1 LLVAQRPREGSS
13 ATENEV
19 TQRREYMKRT
29 ISLAVAW
36 AMVAAASAVAAQSA
50 TQKPAQQMTYTGCVA
65 PGKMAGTF
73 MLTNVMA
80 GDGMAKEKPAA
91 SAAEKKEMP
100 PKELTLSSTTVK
112 IEPHRGHKVTV
123 MGPTMM
129 EKKEK
134 MMMETKMMVSSLK
147 MVSATCP

>member
-1 LLVAQRPREGSS
+1 
-13 ATENEV
+13 
-19 TQRREYMKRT
+19 MKSV

-36 AMVAAASAVAAQSA
+36 AIVAAASAVAAQSA
-50 TQKPAQQMTYTGCVA
+50 RQTGKPMTYTGCVA

-80 GDGMAKEKPAA
+80 GDGMKKPDAETEK
-91 SAAEKKEMP
+91 MT

-112 IEPHRGHKVTV
+112 IDPHRGHKVTV
-123 MGPTMM
+123 MGLTMM
-129 EKKEK
+129 EKTEK
-134 MMMETKMMVSSLK
+134 MMETKMTVTMLK

>member
-1 LLVAQRPREGSS
+1 
-13 ATENEV
+13 
-19 TQRREYMKRT
+19 MKRT
-29 ISLAVAW
+29 ISLAAAC

-50 TQKPAQQMTYTGCVA
+50 AQKPDQQMTYTGCVA

-73 MLTNVMA
+73 MLTNVIA
-80 GDGMAKEKPAA
+80 GDGMAKEKPPA

-134 MMMETKMMVSSLK
+134 MMETKMMVSSLK

>member
-1 LLVAQRPREGSS
+1 LLLAQRRREGSS
-13 ATENEV
+13 ATDNEV
-19 TQRREYMKRT
+19 TQRRDHMKRT

-36 AMVAAASAVAAQSA
+36 ALVAAASAVAAQSA
-50 TQKPAQQMTYTGCVA
+50 AQKPDQQMTYTGCVA
-65 PGKMAGTF
+65 PGKMPGTF

-80 GDGMAKEKPAA
+80 GDGMPKPAA
-91 SAAEKKEMP
+91 TAAEKATEKAP
-100 PKELTLSSTTVK
+100 PKELTLSSTAIK

-134 MMMETKMMVSSLK
+134 MMETKMMVSSLK

>member
-1 LLVAQRPREGSS
+1 
-13 ATENEV
+13 
-19 TQRREYMKRT
+19 MKTT

-36 AMVAAASAVAAQSA
+36 AIVAGANAVAAQGA
-50 TQKPAQQMTYTGCVA
+50 TQKPDKPMTYTGCVA
-65 PGKMAGTF
+65 PGKMPGTF

-80 GDGMAKEKPAA
+80 GDGLAKVDPETAK
-91 SAAEKKEMP
+91 MT

-129 EKKEK
+129 EKTEK
-134 MMMETKMMVSSLK
+134 TMETKMTVTSLK
-147 MVSATCP
+147 MMSTTCP

>member
-1 LLVAQRPREGSS
+1 
-13 ATENEV
+13 
-19 TQRREYMKRT
+19 MKGT

-36 AMVAAASAVAAQSA
+36 AIAAGAAAFAAQA
-50 TQKPAQQMTYTGCVA
+50 PAQKPDQQMTYTGCVA
-65 PGKMAGTF
+65 QGKMAGTF

-80 GDGMAKEKPAA
+80 GDGMKKPDPATEK
-91 SAAEKKEMP
+91 MT

-112 IEPHRGHKVTV
+112 IDPHRGHKVTV

-134 MMMETKMMVSSLK
+134 MMETKMTVSSLK
-147 MVSATCP
+147 MVAATCP

>member
-1 LLVAQRPREGSS
+1 M
-13 ATENEV
+13 N
-19 TQRREYMKRT
+19 RT
-29 ISLAVAW
+29 ISLAVAC

-50 TQKPAQQMTYTGCVA
+50 AQKPDQQMTYTGCVA

-80 GDGMAKEKPAA
+80 GDGMTKEKPAA
-91 SAAEKKEMP
+91 TGAEKKEMP
-100 PKELTLSSTTVK
+100 PKELTLSSSTVK

-134 MMMETKMMVSSLK
+134 MMETKMMVSSLK

>member
-1 LLVAQRPREGSS
+1 
-13 ATENEV
+13 
-19 TQRREYMKRT
+19 MKRT
-29 ISLAVAW
+29 IPLAVAW
-36 AMVAAASAVAAQSA
+36 AIAAAASAVAAQSA
-50 TQKPAQQMTYTGCVA
+50 AQKPDQQMTYTGCVA

-80 GDGMAKEKPAA
+80 GDGMAKPAA
-91 SAAEKKEMP
+91 TAADKKEMP

-129 EKKEK
+129 EKKDK
-134 MMMETKMMVSSLK
+134 MMETKLMVSSLK

>member
-1 LLVAQRPREGSS
+1 
-13 ATENEV
+13 
-19 TQRREYMKRT
+19 MKSV
-29 ISLAVAW
+29 ISLAMAW
-36 AMVAAASAVAAQSA
+36 AIIAAASAVAAQQ
-50 TQKPAQQMTYTGCVA
+50 TGKPMTYTGCVA
-65 PGKMAGTF
+65 PGKMADTF

-80 GDGMAKEKPAA
+80 GDGMTKPDAETEK
-91 SAAEKKEMP
+91 MT

-112 IEPHRGHKVTV
+112 IDPHRGHKVTV

-134 MMMETKMMVSSLK
+134 MMESKMTVTMLK